1 MAAALAVVAAGVV
14 TGALFRPDCLPL
26 DAVVVVVVVAVVVL
40 RVVVLLVVVV
50 VVEVV
55 VVVVVI
61 NLYLKEGSLVMF
73 EIVNSKQFKYL
84 PFKIFQ

>member
-1 MAAALAVVAAGVV
+1 MSAALAVVAAGVV

-40 RVVVLLVVVV
+40 RVVGLLVVVV

-61 NLYLKEGSLVMF
+61 LLLKQGSFVMY
-73 EIVNSKQFKYL
+73 EIANSKQFKYL
-84 PFKIFQ
+84 TV